1 MKLSSLVFIN
11 FIMLY
16 FSLSGD
22 SVVHAEAGDEI
33 KDRKSGNA
41 FAPDW
46 SGQPDPHDRCSW
58 KGFGRNEK
66 QQSQEN
72 SEIFINDKK
81 MNIFWPVSGILNL
94 SKKYHPIMFLILG
107 DQSTLVIF
115 IYSGIILNILPTGQI

>member
-41 FAPDW
+41 FAPD
-46 SGQPDPHDRCSW
+46 
-58 KGFGRNEK
+58 
-66 QQSQEN
+66 
-72 SEIFINDKK
+72 
-81 MNIFWPVSGILNL
+81 
-94 SKKYHPIMFLILG
+94 
-107 DQSTLVIF
+107 
-115 IYSGIILNILPTGQI
+115 